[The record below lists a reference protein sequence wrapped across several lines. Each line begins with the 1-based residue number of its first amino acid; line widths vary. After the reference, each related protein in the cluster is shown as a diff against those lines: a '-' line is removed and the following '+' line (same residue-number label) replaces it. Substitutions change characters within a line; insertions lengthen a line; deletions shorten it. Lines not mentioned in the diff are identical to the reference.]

1 MLGLHSGSRAEL
13 FRHESGGKGPVDPRL
28 RRVVVRGS
36 GGAHGHVE
44 GHGLPHH
51 QDQVAA
57 VATPRHYCTS
67 ATAQHIYQAIAAHH
81 RASVS
86 CRIGYDKTTPLA
98 AAAAAAA
105 EQALA
110 LTSEID

>member
-44 GHGLPHH
+44 GHEHSHNQHNL
-51 QDQVAA
+51 QEQV
-57 VATPRHYCTS
+57 VAPRHITQHS
-67 ATAQHIYQAIAAHH
+67 TVRDSTAFQD
-81 RASVS
+81 SVS
-86 CRIGYDKTTPLA
+86 RQHCHILGLV
-98 AAAAAAA
+98 
-105 EQALA
+105 
-110 LTSEID
+110 